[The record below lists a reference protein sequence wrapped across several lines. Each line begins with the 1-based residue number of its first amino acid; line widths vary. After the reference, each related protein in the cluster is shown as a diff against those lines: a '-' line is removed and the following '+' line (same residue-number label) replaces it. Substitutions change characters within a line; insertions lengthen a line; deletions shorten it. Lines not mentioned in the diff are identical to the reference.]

1 MPHNN
6 NVRPKTMNIF
16 KTTATYG
23 KGFKRTE
30 VENEY
35 SIRIF
40 TGGFAGVKTA
50 TERAKKEA
58 DRFLEESKF
67 SGYEILDARRIWLP
81 FSCVEF
87 TLTFRS

>member
-1 MPHNN
+1 
-6 NVRPKTMNIF
+6 MNLF
-16 KTTATYG
+16 KATATYG

-40 TGGFAGVKTA
+40 TGGFGGVETA

-58 DRFLEESKF
+58 DRFLEETKF
-67 SGYEILDARRIWLP
+67 SGYEIVGTKRIWLP